1 MIFNLAAKKLI
12 SHDAETT
19 SVNLRGNFA
28 VFVKGLISFPLD
40 IPGTAYHECL
50 QVTNNYAHVPN
61 IYSLQYMTFELMCST
76 FRITT
81 NLSVLSKFRGP
92 GGDPYIRS
100 LKPAG
105 TRAIAQHLCTKPS
118 NNWNQEF
125 PLTKKHCLWPQGR
138 KRAMALL
145 KNMLQERRKMPR
157 KENKDF
163 FDYVLEELSKQGTM
177 LTEGIA
183 LDLMFALLFASFE
196 TTSLALTL
204 AMKYLTDY
212 PLVLQTLTV
221 CVLLVV
227 NPSIS
232 VLSLKC
238 SLLKAFGLKNFH
250 VTRKSMMQ
258 F

>member
-1 MIFNLAAKKLI
+1 
-12 SHDAETT
+12 
-19 SVNLRGNFA
+19 
-28 VFVKGLISFPLD
+28 
-40 IPGTAYHECL
+40 
-50 QVTNNYAHVPN
+50 
-61 IYSLQYMTFELMCST
+61 
-76 FRITT
+76 
-81 NLSVLSKFRGP
+81 
-92 GGDPYIRS
+92 
-100 LKPAG
+100 
-105 TRAIAQHLCTKPS
+105 
-118 NNWNQEF
+118 
-125 PLTKKHCLWPQGR
+125 
-138 KRAMALL
+138 
-145 KNMLQERRKMPR
+145 MPR

-238 SLLKAFGLKNFH
+238 SLLKAFRLKNFH